1 MKNLFVIT
9 SYPKRGQTHG
19 ESTMGVASY
28 TKTTLKNLQKQ
39 LPDAHITVWA
49 DILDQ
54 DIEEVYEEDGMT
66 IKRVW
71 RRADA
76 MSLWYLYQQIQS
88 RNVDQ
93 IVIPIDMDMF
103 GNKIHLVLFLSLMTL
118 LRASGHQITSIL
130 HQVVIG
136 NVPIRTHHL
145 KRRLL
150 ALSKQLFYSIILA
163 VSHDTIVFERAFKAH
178 LERTCMQKR
187 LLELGTKLHFVR
199 KSKKTS
205 VASHQLPTIHVIPHA
220 VEDFRKIPDRTTAR
234 KRLRWNPKHRYI
246 LCFGFL
252 TAQKG
257 VDQLIQLW
265 EPIKNTHL
273 ILAGGELPHTSRNKR
288 YKKFVKKLR
297 DNAQKKGVTITGF
310 VPEKKIATYFAA
322 TDVAVL
328 PYTTFRSSSGPLA
341 MAFASETPVIFSEA
355 IGDYFESADFR
366 RALAATELTK
376 REFVFRM
383 STADFQHTLARM
395 FENVKQ
401 AKHFSSLMHEA
412 RRWEQVGQSYA
423 QILTR

>member
-39 LPDAHITVWA
+39 LPDTHITVWA

-76 MSLWYLYQQIQS
+76 MSLWHLYQQIQS

-93 IVIPIDMDMF
+93 IVVPIDMNMF
-103 GNKIHLVLFLSLMTL
+103 GNKVHLVLFLTLMSL
-118 LRASGHQITSIL
+118 LRAAGHHITSVL
-130 HQVVIG
+130 HQVV
-136 NVPIRTHHL
+136 VSATPIRTLHVQ
-145 KRRLL
+145 KRLL
-150 ALSKQLFYSIILA
+150 VVAKQLFYSIILA
-163 VSHDTIVFERAFKAH
+163 VSQDTIVFERAFKTH
-178 LERTCMQKR
+178 LERTCIQKR
-187 LLELGTKLHFVR
+187 LLNLGTKLHFVR

-205 VASHQLPTIHVIPHA
+205 TAAGQLPSIHVIPHA
-220 VEDFRKIPDRTTAR
+220 VEEFRKIPDRATAR

-265 EPIKNTHL
+265 EPVKNTHL
-273 ILAGGELPHTSRNKR
+273 IVAGGELPHTSNDKNYR
-288 YKKFVKKLR
+288 KFVKKLR
-297 DNAQKKGVTITGF
+297 ENAVKKGISITGF

-322 TDVAVL
+322 ADVAVL
-328 PYTTFRSSSGPLA
+328 PYTTFRASSGPLA

-355 IGDYFESADFR
+355 IGDYFESPDFR
-366 RALAATELTK
+366 RALAATELSK

-383 STADFQHTLARM
+383 NTTDFQLTLTRV
-395 FENVKQ
+395 FDNLKQ
-401 AKHFSSLMHEA
+401 SKHFSQLMHQA
-412 RRWEQVGQSYA
+412 RKWDYVGQTYA
-423 QILTR
+423 QLLSK